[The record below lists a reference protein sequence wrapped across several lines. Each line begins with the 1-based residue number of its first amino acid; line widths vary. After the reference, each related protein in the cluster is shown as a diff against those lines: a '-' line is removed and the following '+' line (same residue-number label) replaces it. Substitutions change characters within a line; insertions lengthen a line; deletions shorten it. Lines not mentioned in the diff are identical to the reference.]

1 MLFRKKSLAV
11 NLAASCVLFIGSAS
25 LLAQTSTTMPSAQD
39 AAPAKA
45 DQKKLAITAKSKS
58 TQEAATRKSNT
69 KMAETSGGPVAQ
81 DAAIRKTLA
90 ERLPNLPKIDE
101 ITRSAMPGLLELR
114 INGSDIVYTD
124 LEGNFLIQGNLIDT
138 KARRNLTEER
148 VEKLTAI
155 DFDSLPLKDAFTIV
169 RGNGK
174 RKVAV
179 FEDPNCGYCKRFERD
194 MQKIDNVTFYMFL
207 YPILG
212 ADSATKSQHMW
223 CSKDK
228 AAAFLDWMIKDVA
241 PAAAACDTAALQRN
255 VEFGKKYRITG
266 TPTLIFADGSRVPG
280 AIPAAQVE
288 KFLAEAK

>member
-1 MLFRKKSLAV
+1 MQVQKYKFALKSIAFSAVFAAAGSLF
-11 NLAASCVLFIGSAS
+11 
-25 LLAQTSTTMPSAQD
+25 AQNTGALPAAQD
-39 AAPAKA
+39 AA
-45 DQKKLAITAKSKS
+45 
-58 TQEAATRKSNT
+58 
-69 KMAETSGGPVAQ
+69 V
-81 DAAIRKTLA
+81 RKTLS

-101 ITRSAMPGLLELR
+101 INRSALPGFLEVR

-124 LEGNFLIQGNLIDT
+124 AEGNFLIQGNLIDT

-148 VEKLTAI
+148 IEKLTAV
-155 DFDSLPLKDAFTIV
+155 DFDTLPLKDAFTIV

-194 MQKIDNVTFYMFL
+194 MQNVNNVTFYMFL

-212 ADSATKSQHMW
+212 ADSTAKSQNIW

-228 AAAFLDWMIKDVA
+228 QKAWLDWMVKDNA
-241 PAAAACDTAALQRN
+241 PNAAACDASALQRN

-280 AIPAAQVE
+280 AISAAQVE